1 MKLIALR
8 NNRIS
13 LRLLTFPCVFFFAPP
28 LHFLIASNHYSS
40 RNSDDSRLL
49 GRLDHDSS
57 DFRSKLRDPRCL
69 SPSSFVHQSTRRADS
84 STETTTFGCI
94 AQVDVANRG
103 QRAATFTYHALLNQ
117 MRQTQVLIDV
127 PIAATMLMLHVAP
140 LPTIPPFVVGCG
152 AKQHRFWRRWTDTV
166 SSNATARSSLVQP
179 PFTE

>member
-13 LRLLTFPCVFFFAPP
+13 LRLLTFPCVFFFAPSSSP
-28 LHFLIASNHYSS
+28 FPLIASNHYSS
-40 RNSDDSRLL
+40 RDSDDSRLL
-49 GRLDHDSS
+49 GRMDHDSS

-117 MRQTQVLIDV
+117 MRETQVLIDV

-140 LPTIPPFVVGCG
+140 LPTIPPFVVGRG
-152 AKQHRFWRRWTDTV
+152 AKQH
-166 SSNATARSSLVQP
+166 
-179 PFTE
+179 